1 MSDPAHV
8 DCNSGA
14 LPLAIARSAYGT
26 QAQIVARKGSVVTIT
41 PQTIAERQGTTGIG
55 VQSQLKIVKTSAMT
69 RTCENQKARC
79 GSRRRSGPAAPGS
92 PRSRPSGPRRPGRAA
107 DRAGRRGTRRLKIDS
122 GFPGPEQNSNESGA
136 RRGPGAPRSGRYLHY
151 DLASRTR
158 MHRKHVYRIRGCTAR
173 LTVRSHFQSSS
184 LSMERCSAPLA
195 ACARSGWSE

>member
-26 QAQIVARKGSVVTIT
+26 QAQIVARKGGVVTIT

-69 RTCENQKARC
+69 RTCENQKARF
-79 GSRRRSGPAAPGS
+79 SDVRAAAVVRPGPGLPL
-92 PRSRPSGPRRPGRAA
+92 PRLPPVAGPRRPGRAA

-136 RRGPGAPRSGRYLHY
+136 RRGPGAPRSYLHY
-151 DLASRTR
+151 DLRFPNQNA
-158 MHRKHVYRIRGCTAR
+158 
-173 LTVRSHFQSSS
+173 
-184 LSMERCSAPLA
+184 
-195 ACARSGWSE
+195 

>member
-1 MSDPAHV
+1 M
-8 DCNSGA
+8 
-14 LPLAIARSAYGT
+14 
-26 QAQIVARKGSVVTIT
+26 TIT

-69 RTCENQKARC
+69 RTCENQKARF
-79 GSRRRSGPAAPGS
+79 SDVRAAAVVRPGPGLPL
-92 PRSRPSGPRRPGRAA
+92 PRLPPVAGPRRPGRAA

-136 RRGPGAPRSGRYLHY
+136 RRGPGAPRSYLHY